1 MSRRISSRDKIIQT
15 AKELFYHHGFQ
26 VTSIDDILQVSGV
39 ARSNF
44 YYHFPTKEE
53 LIIAVLELRISE
65 YELLLV
71 HSLQNHQLEPSAR
84 LNRFFEHICHVQAQ
98 EKLAGCPF
106 GNMAAALPT
115 DSTDTRNERFRKKL
129 SVMFQLMEDS
139 MRDCLA
145 EGMNQGHF
153 RSDLSPAELAS
164 FLMAVLQGLLIM
176 AKAHQDTTPLIR
188 GLAVAKE
195 LLNIPKK
202 TETSG

>member
-26 VTSIDDILQVSGV
+26 ATSIDDILRACCV

-44 YYHFPTKEE
+44 YYHFSTKEE
-53 LIIAVLELRISE
+53 LIVAVLEQRISE

-71 HSLQNHQLEPSAR
+71 HSLQNQQLEPSAR
-84 LNRFFEHICHVQAQ
+84 LNRFFEHICHVQEQ

-115 DSTDTRNERFRKKL
+115 DSSDSRYERFRQKL
-129 SVMFQLMEDS
+129 SAMFQLIEDS

-145 EGMNQGHF
+145 EGMTQGHF
-153 RSDLSPAELAS
+153 RRDLSPTELAA

-176 AKAHQDTTPLIR
+176 AKAHQDTAPLIR